1 MFCRSNRSILLA
13 AKPSIIVG
21 IFLFS
26 LSAATGCATSKP
38 QPTQVLLMPAPDVY
52 EDGRIDPFIDNDPIS
67 RGVQPGILYAT
78 DRRPAGPEDKSYR
91 YFTNERGHA
100 LHLGLAEVRFGHDE
114 SITWEEA
121 RRISLLKNRTT
132 DYPLEVSGIEPF
144 GVLEETI
151 RPFDDNF
158 MPDPAP
164 GRRFAEEIDKRLA
177 ISDRKDVYIYVHG
190 YKVHFESPVLVASE
204 FWHFLGYNG
213 AFIAYS
219 WPTKASMWSYL
230 ADLDK
235 ALNSARYLRT
245 LILYI
250 ARHTDV
256 EHIHV
261 IGYSMGTRL
270 VARMLADLGMYGYLM
285 AEDAVHDAVKL
296 GHVILTGADVDRSI
310 LGGYLIDGALR
321 VPQALT
327 IYQSSADKA
336 LGVSRRV
343 FGRERAGQ
351 VFETDTLG
359 PRARDYF
366 LNNDHLFVVDV
377 TNAEGSTLGK
387 GHGYFRGSPWVSS
400 DILITLM
407 YDLAPTSRGLVQDQ
421 DSAVWRF
428 PDDYMIRLREAL
440 ARKNPALTDE
450 RPEAE
455 QSP

>member
-1 MFCRSNRSILLA
+1 
-13 AKPSIIVG
+13 
-21 IFLFS
+21 
-26 LSAATGCATSKP
+26 
-38 QPTQVLLMPAPDVY
+38 MPAPDIY
-52 EDGRIDPFIDNDPIS
+52 EDGRIDPFIDDDPIS
-67 RGVQPGILYAT
+67 RGLQPGILYAT
-78 DRRPAGPEDKSYR
+78 DRRPAEPGDTEYR

-121 RRISLLKNRTT
+121 RQISLLKNRTT
-132 DYPLEVSGIEPF
+132 DYPLEVTGIERF

-151 RPFDDNF
+151 RPFDDDF
-158 MPDPAP
+158 VPDPAP

-204 FWHFLGYNG
+204 FWHYLGYNG

-219 WPTKASMWSYL
+219 WPTKASTWSYL

-245 LILYI
+245 LILYV
-250 ARHTDV
+250 AKHTDA

-285 AEDAVHDAVKL
+285 DEDDVHEATKL
-296 GHVILTGADVDRSI
+296 GHVILTGADIDRSI

-321 VPQALT
+321 VPRALT
-327 IYQSSADKA
+327 VYQSSEDKA

-351 VFETDTLG
+351 VLESVTMG
-359 PRARDYF
+359 PRAREFF
-366 LNNDHLFVVDV
+366 LDNDRLFVIDV
-377 TNAEGSTLGK
+377 SDAEGSTQGK

-400 DILITLM
+400 DILMSLM
-407 YDLAPTSRGLVQDQ
+407 YDLEPGERGLVQDE
-421 DSAVWRF
+421 DSAVWQF
-428 PDDYMIRLREAL
+428 PEDYVIRRRETL
-440 ARKNPALTDE
+440 ARENPALSTDPPDA
-450 RPEAE
+450 R
-455 QSP
+455 